1 MGICCSSVN
10 HRRSERTNTN
20 VDQRENEKESTSI
33 QTKTPS
39 TNTFPFN
46 LKFQGASLS
55 KDIRKVYR
63 FKDVLGGGHFGSVR
77 IGYRKDEEPKKYY
90 AIKSICLSSLKEKDL
105 TEMIHEVEI
114 ITHLQHPNIIKFYET
129 YYDESYF
136 HIVMELCKGKDVF
149 EKIIELGQIS
159 EQIVAKII
167 IKVLRAI
174 SYCHS
179 KGITHRDL
187 KPENI
192 LFQSND
198 IESEIKIIDFGL
210 SRKYDSNEKM
220 STILGTPYYIA
231 PEVLKGQYDNKCDIW
246 SIGAMTYIM
255 LSGDLP
261 FNGSTS
267 DEIFKKIITSD
278 ISFDSTKWE
287 NVSEDAID
295 FIKKCMQKSPENR
308 LSAKDALSHQWFSHL
323 LKETHDEKYL
333 CSKVLNNLRKFDSKH
348 KFNNLILYHI
358 VRNLKPSET
367 KKLKEAFYAIDIDH
381 TGHIS
386 KQELEKAYQ
395 MAGIEITSDEIDN
408 IINKLSKEKDNG
420 MIDYSLFL
428 MAAMDQEEIVTKE
441 RLKQVFDYFDFN
453 KDGYIDEKDLKQVFL
468 RSGVKLECDS
478 AYSFII
484 SEVSEHENKIKLKH
498 IWHMFGYL

>member
-1 MGICCSSVN
+1 
-10 HRRSERTNTN
+10 
-20 VDQRENEKESTSI
+20 
-33 QTKTPS
+33 
-39 TNTFPFN
+39 
-46 LKFQGASLS
+46 
-55 KDIRKVYR
+55 
-63 FKDVLGGGHFGSVR
+63 
-77 IGYRKDEEPKKYY
+77 
-90 AIKSICLSSLKEKDL
+90 
-105 TEMIHEVEI
+105 
-114 ITHLQHPNIIKFYET
+114 
-129 YYDESYF
+129 
-136 HIVMELCKGKDVF
+136 
-149 EKIIELGQIS
+149 
-159 EQIVAKII
+159 
-167 IKVLRAI
+167 
-174 SYCHS
+174 
-179 KGITHRDL
+179 
-187 KPENI
+187 
-192 LFQSND
+192 
-198 IESEIKIIDFGL
+198 
-210 SRKYDSNEKM
+210 M

-261 FNGSTS
+261 FNGNTS
-267 DEIFKKIITSD
+267 DEIFKKIITSE

-295 FIKKCMQKSPENR
+295 FIKRCMEKSPENR
-308 LSAKDALSHQWFSHL
+308 LSAKDALNHQWFSHL
-323 LKETHDEKYL
+323 LKETHNEKYL

-348 KFNNLILYHI
+348 KFTNLILYHI

-367 KKLKEAFYAIDIDH
+367 QKLKEAFYAIDIDH
-381 TGHIS
+381 TGHIT
-386 KQELEKAYQ
+386 KLELEKAYQ
-395 MAGIEITSDEIDN
+395 MAGIEITSNEIDN
-408 IINKLSKEKDNG
+408 IVSKLSKGKDDC